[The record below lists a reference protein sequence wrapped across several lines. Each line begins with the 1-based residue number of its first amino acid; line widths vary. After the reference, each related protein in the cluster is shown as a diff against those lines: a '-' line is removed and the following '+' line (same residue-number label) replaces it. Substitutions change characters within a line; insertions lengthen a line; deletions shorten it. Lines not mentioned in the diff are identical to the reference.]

1 MSREIHVTKSGT
13 TAIYISA
20 DWSQASSMI
29 MVKYSDCGEKT
40 EWETSDKQ
48 VADFRH
54 NPQDALDHFI
64 TVDDCPPGRQFH
76 EFLEK
81 ALEKACGLG
90 GCSVGYI
97 HNER

>member
-64 TVDDCPPGRQFH
+64 TVDDCPPGR
-76 EFLEK
+76 
-81 ALEKACGLG
+81 
-90 GCSVGYI
+90 
-97 HNER
+97 